1 MAGMGRGRGREDGGD
16 EGRGIYDEGDQ
27 SDGLEL
33 PPADAHFAPREGVLL
48 PPEAELWGMLL
59 AAWDAGWGVDFPV
72 FGSLGFGGWGVRE
85 ERRKSEKTWC

>member
-1 MAGMGRGRGREDGGD
+1 MRE
-16 EGRGIYDEGDQ
+16 RVVYDESDQ

-33 PPADAHFAPREGVLL
+33 PPADAHLAPREGVLL
-48 PPEAELWGMLL
+48 PPEAELGG
-59 AAWDAGWGVDFPV
+59 DVVSGVGRWVGCRFPV